1 MVIIANQ
8 PIKCSHDQFFVG
20 ILLISYVFIA
30 SVYFELVDLEIAFL
44 DDSFNY
50 LFSILWSNKFKSE
63 VSTSMEI
70 KRAPILP
77 IFLLKWNSRRILA
90 HVHKHSTA
98 KAEIKL

>member
-1 MVIIANQ
+1 MIIANQ
-8 PIKCSHDQFFVG
+8 SIKCSHDQFFVG

-44 DDSFNY
+44 DDSFND
-50 LFSILWSNKFKSE
+50 LLSILWSNKFKSE

-70 KRAPILP
+70 ERAPILP